1 LRFPAALK
9 NPLRDP
15 VVMIVATPVK
25 FEDGGIQV
33 DAAIVA
39 DGLSITPELLLEH
52 LREGRITSLCEKGV
66 DQDSGRFR
74 LSFFSEHC
82 RFSCVVDESGKILQH
97 SAIDFGVLPLPASA
111 RKPKG

>member
-1 LRFPAALK
+1 
-9 NPLRDP
+9 
-15 VVMIVATPVK
+15 MIVATPVK
-25 FEDGGIQV
+25 FDDDGIQI

-82 RFSCVVDESGKILQH
+82 RFLV
-97 SAIDFGVLPLPASA
+97 
-111 RKPKG
+111 RRR